1 MNHHAPPGDL
11 RSPRDARPAFLH
23 RHTVTFEETN
33 LVGNVYYARHVSW
46 QGRCREMFL
55 REHAPQI
62 LDELRR
68 DLRLVTLRVAC
79 DYFEEFLAF
88 DDVEIEMRLAHQEQH
103 RIGLDFEY
111 WLVREGGPRRLAAS
125 GFQETGC
132 LRVGRN
138 GANPVR
144 PPDALLDALNRFR
157 PVRPVAGMTGAAG
170 AK

>member
-1 MNHHAPPGDL
+1 MTHFASPAEL
-11 RSPRDARPAFLH
+11 QSPRDARPAFVY

-55 REHAPQI
+55 YRHAPTI
-62 LDELRR
+62 LDELKR
-68 DLRLVTLRVAC
+68 DLRLVTIRVSC
-79 DYFEEFLAF
+79 DYFEEFQAF

-111 WLVREGGPRRLAAS
+111 WLTRGDAGRRLAAS

-132 LRVGRN
+132 LRVGEN
-138 GANPVR
+138 GATPVS
-144 PPDALLDALNRFR
+144 PPADLL
-157 PVRPVAGMTGAAG
+157 AGLRNFQSKQEFSTQ
-170 AK
+170 KIKRDLV

>member
-1 MNHHAPPGDL
+1 MTRHDPSADP
-11 RSPRDARPAFLH
+11 RSARDARPAFLY

-33 LVGNVYYARHVSW
+33 LVGNVYYARHISW

-55 REHAPQI
+55 REHAPSI
-62 LDELRR
+62 LQELRG

-103 RIGLDFEY
+103 RIGLDFDY
-111 WLVREGGPRRLAAS
+111 WLVRDGHDRRLAAS

-132 LRVGRN
+132 LRAGRN
-138 GANPVR
+138 GATPIR
-144 PPDALLDALNRFR
+144 PPEALLTALRGFGPAR
-157 PVRPVAGMTGAAG
+157 PAGPVGA
-170 AK
+170 